1 MNYYDEIKHEL
12 LDNMINR
19 KIKNYSINKSDL
31 DTYYKVGKILSDA
44 GKHYGEGIINVYS
57 KRLTSELGRKYN
69 NSSLKRM
76 RQFYWLIQKGATVSH
91 YLSFGHY
98 VELLPCEDINKV
110 KYYIRITQE
119 QNLSIR
125 QLRSKIKSNEYERLP
140 EKTKNKLN
148 KKNEFSVIDFVKD
161 PIAIRNPYNV
171 NIQKEKLL
179 HKLILEDIE
188 SFMGELGNG
197 FTFVGS
203 EYKIKI
209 GSGYNY
215 IDLLLFNYEYNCFVV
230 IELKITELKKEYIGQ
245 VQVYMNYID
254 ENVKTIYQN
263 KTIGI
268 IICRVNNEYLIR
280 YCSDE
285 RIISREYELV

>member
-110 KYYIRITQE
+110 KYYIRITQQ

-148 KKNEFSVIDFVKD
+148 KKNELSVIDFVKD